1 MLCQAAA
8 LAQVEAPRGRCQ
20 RRYEQDRS
28 RMRGLPAAAQV
39 AVDRSLRPLVD
50 DGLLRRMHAGYAA
63 AQIQVPGVRA
73 GVDEIVERRS
83 RERGLEDCR
92 KWRNS
97 Y

>member
-8 LAQVEAPRGRCQ
+8 LAQVEAPCRRCQ
-20 RRYEQDRS
+20 RRYEQDRR
-28 RMRGLPAAAQV
+28 RMGRLPAAAQV

-50 DGLLRRMHAGYAA
+50 DGLLGWVHAGYAA
-63 AQIQVPGVRA
+63 AEIEVPGVRA